1 MRKIVGDSNSFS
13 SRRAERRKSRKE
25 GRSFNF
31 SVSEVSVVNHTD
43 EQRHGRESR
52 RDRNYN
58 IIKTKVRVNEI
69 IVID

>member
-1 MRKIVGDSNSFS
+1 M
-13 SRRAERRKSRKE
+13 
-25 GRSFNF
+25 
-31 SVSEVSVVNHTD
+31 SEVSVVNHTD

-69 IVID
+69 IVIDWLIDIK